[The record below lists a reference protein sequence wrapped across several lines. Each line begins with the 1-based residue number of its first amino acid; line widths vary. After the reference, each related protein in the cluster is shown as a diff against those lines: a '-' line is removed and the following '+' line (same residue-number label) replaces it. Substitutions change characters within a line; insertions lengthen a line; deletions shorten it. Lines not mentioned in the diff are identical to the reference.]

1 MKVICI
7 DASGKIH
14 PECSNTFMVK
24 EGGVY
29 TVIGGF
35 EEQEEYFYEFKEDG
49 SGDGWNSKYF
59 IPLSTKDETEI
70 IKERQL
76 QLA

>member
-14 PECSNTFMVK
+14 PECIGQFMVR
-24 EGGVY
+24 EGGIY
-29 TVIGGF
+29 TVTGGW
-35 EEQEEYFYEFKEDG
+35 EDEGEYWYELKEDV
-49 SGDGWNSKYF
+49 SGNGWNSKYF